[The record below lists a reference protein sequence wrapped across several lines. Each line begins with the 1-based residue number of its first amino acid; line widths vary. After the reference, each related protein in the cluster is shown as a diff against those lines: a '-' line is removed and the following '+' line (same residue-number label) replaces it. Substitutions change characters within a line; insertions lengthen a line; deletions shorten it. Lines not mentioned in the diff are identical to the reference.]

1 MGQHTQ
7 SEPTPAPP
15 GAIAPEDSLA
25 ATVAGEPVPS
35 PAPAAVPAP
44 AADMPDQS
52 LGQSANHAA
61 SELDPRNRFFKT
73 DHLHRDLKGRTL
85 RSGITTIAGQLIKFG
100 VQVGSTVALARIL
113 SPADFGLIA
122 MVTAMSG
129 FFMNF
134 RDMGLSQATI
144 QRPNVTHEEVTNLFW
159 VNAAVGLVVAIIVA
173 ALAPVIAWFYN
184 EPRLIPVTLVMSTFS
199 ILGGLA
205 VQHAALLQRQMQF
218 TPIVIRDVGGQLFG
232 FLAGLIAAWQGA
244 GYWSLVVMTGSQQLF
259 ALVALWTGCAWRP
272 SLPFWK
278 TDVRQMLVFGSNL
291 SGNSVINYFGA
302 NIDSVLIGY
311 FFGAAQLG
319 FYSRSMNLLLLPMRQ
334 ILPPVSSVMMPAL
347 SRIADDTERF
357 RRVFLGF
364 IERVA
369 MVSLPAITYMIFAS
383 DWIIL
388 LLLGRKW
395 VECSP
400 IFAWLGLNALT
411 QPINALT
418 TTTWVA
424 RGHGGAM
431 LRWGIVHNLLI
442 VTAIVA
448 GLPWGAVGV
457 AASYAIS
464 GLLLRVPYF
473 YWCVSRNNVFSL
485 TDLLGRTG
493 PHYLIAGVIYAALWA
508 LRHELGTVRP
518 IVGLAITLPLAVA
531 LWAAIT
537 LALPGP
543 RKCLLETTHLI
554 TKRVKHK
561 TSGAAVT

>member
-1 MGQHTQ
+1 MGQQ
-7 SEPTPAPP
+7 MQPDQPPAQP
-15 GAIAPEDSLA
+15 GAIAPDA
-25 ATVAGEPVPS
+25 MRAGETATAQSPVTTS
-35 PAPAAVPAP
+35 APDTNANSS
-44 AADMPDQS
+44 AD
-52 LGQSANHAA
+52 
-61 SELDPRNRFFKT
+61 LDPRNRYFRT
-73 DHLHRDLKGRTL
+73 DHLQRDLKGRTL
-85 RSGITTIAGQLIKFG
+85 RSGITTIAGQLIKFS

-113 SPADFGLIA
+113 SPSDFGLIA

-129 FFMNF
+129 FFLNF

-159 VNAAVGLVVAIIVA
+159 VNAAVGLVVGIIVA
-173 ALAPVIAWFYN
+173 CLAPVIAWFYN

-232 FLAGLIAAWQGA
+232 FLAGLFAAWQGA

-259 ALVALWTGCAWRP
+259 ALIALWTGCAWRP

-278 TDVRQMLVFGSNL
+278 TDIRQMLVFGSNL
-291 SGNSVINYFGA
+291 SGNSIINYFGA

-319 FYSRSMNLLLLPMRQ
+319 FYSRAMNLLLLPMRQ

-369 MVSLPAITYMIFAS
+369 MISLPAITFMIFAS
-383 DWIIL
+383 DWIII
-388 LLLGRKW
+388 LLLGRQW

-442 VTAIVA
+442 ITAIVA
-448 GLPWGAVGV
+448 GLPWGPVGV

-493 PHYLIAGVIYAALWA
+493 PHYLIAGVIFASLFAV
-508 LRHELGTVRP
+508 RRELGDVRP
-518 IVGLAITLPLAVA
+518 IMGLAITLPLAIA
-531 LWAAIT
+531 IWAAIT
-537 LALPGP
+537 MALPGT
-543 RKCLLETTHLI
+543 RRCLLETTSLI

-561 TSGAAVT
+561 VVGAAVT

>member
-1 MGQHTQ
+1 MGQQTQ
-7 SEPTPAPP
+7 PDQPPAQP
-15 GAIAPEDSLA
+15 GAIAPDA
-25 ATVAGEPVPS
+25 MRAGETATAQSPVLTSTSDPNANAS
-35 PAPAAVPAP
+35 
-44 AADMPDQS
+44 AD
-52 LGQSANHAA
+52 
-61 SELDPRNRFFKT
+61 LDPRNRYFRT
-73 DHLHRDLKGRTL
+73 DHLQRDLKGRTL
-85 RSGITTIAGQLIKFG
+85 RSGITTIAGQLIKFS

-113 SPADFGLIA
+113 SPSDFGLIA

-129 FFMNF
+129 FFLNF

-159 VNAAVGLVVAIIVA
+159 VNAAVGLVVGIIVA
-173 ALAPVIAWFYN
+173 CLAPVIAWFYN

-232 FLAGLIAAWQGA
+232 FLAGLFAAWQGA

-259 ALVALWTGCAWRP
+259 ALIALWTGCRWRP

-278 TDVRQMLVFGSNL
+278 TNVRPMLVFGSNL
-291 SGNSVINYFGA
+291 SGNSIINYFGA

-319 FYSRSMNLLLLPMRQ
+319 FYSRAMNLLLLPMRQ
-334 ILPPVSSVMMPAL
+334 ILPPMSSVMMPAL

-369 MVSLPAITYMIFAS
+369 MISLPAITFMIFAS
-383 DWIIL
+383 DWIII
-388 LLLGRKW
+388 LLLGRQW

-442 VTAIVA
+442 ITAIVA
-448 GLPWGAVGV
+448 GLPWGPVGV

-493 PHYLIAGVIYAALWA
+493 PHYLIAGVIFASLFAV
-508 LRHELGTVRP
+508 RRELGDVRP
-518 IVGLAITLPLAVA
+518 IMGLAITLPLAIA
-531 LWAAIT
+531 IWAAIT
-537 LALPGP
+537 MALPST
-543 RKCLLETTHLI
+543 RKCLLETTSLL

-561 TSGAAVT
+561 VAGAAVT